1 MKPRSREIAR
11 GVAEIREDRAR
22 CSRRVAVWSLSAT
35 PRPVLGEMSACALIK
50 ARDYAGL
57 ECYVAARADVSAA
70 DHSGTVPSEYLASSR
85 VISRHLASCR
95 CTLRH
100 HAAARCSRGRRRAR
114 DGERAAAGGRQAEV
128 TRDDR
133 DDSSLGDAA
142 VGGRQ
147 PRGHRQVGPHAMAR
161 GERRGGGR
169 RKGGGRRG
177 RADPW
182 RRGAARRP
190 RRCGDHAAAARAA
203 AAGRAHQL
211 GGTAA
216 LAAHGGVGA
225 VRCRAVMQRRWRGAK
240 GRRDCFQTRSDWF
253 CNSFSGGR
261 STGRRGRSGGGGGGG
276 VASELA
282 RIHDERPLFTQ
293 NPDYHLSRLTV
304 HFPRKRNLKRRPT
317 EEQKKSSP
325 DDGDKDSTEPWH
337 SMQEAMGF
345 TEVERPA
352 WLPWNWPSSLLLGTR
367 LATPF
372 LARGGCAAA
381 PL

>member
-1 MKPRSREIAR
+1 MQPRSREIAR

-70 DHSGTVPSEYLASSR
+70 DHSGTVPSEHLASSR

-216 LAAHGGVGA
+216 SAAHGGVGA
-225 VRCRAVMQRRWRGAK
+225 VRCRADLQRRWRGAK
-240 GRRDCFQTRSDWF
+240 GRGFLREWPPQKRKAYVTVSRRGGMVS
-253 CNSFSGGR
+253 NSFSGGR
-261 STGRRGRSGGGGGGG
+261 STGRRGRSGGGVG

-282 RIHDERPLFTQ
+282 RKSHSTSDPLHRTRTTTLRQ
-293 NPDYHLSRLTV
+293 HRTSLEKETRSAARLKNRRRARRMTGTRTRRS
-304 HFPRKRNLKRRPT
+304 HGIACRRPWGSPR
-317 EEQKKSSP
+317 SS
-325 DDGDKDSTEPWH
+325 G
-337 SMQEAMGF
+337 QLGC
-345 TEVERPA
+345 
-352 WLPWNWPSSLLLGTR
+352 LGTG
-367 LATPF
+367 L
-372 LARGGCAAA
+372 LHCC
-381 PL
+381 